1 MYRHLL
7 RPRHSPIHTG
17 SILNAAQC
25 VKQGSLAATARELN
39 LTPPAVS
46 RRLSQL
52 EERLGVRL
60 LNRTTRRINL
70 TSEGEVY
77 FQNAQRI
84 LSDIDEMECL
94 VSSSR
99 AVPKGLL
106 RVNAPLGFGRSYIG
120 PAISAFTNAQPD
132 IEVQLHL
139 TDRPISLPDEA
150 IDVSI
155 RFGDLPDSRLIA
167 KKVASNR
174 RLLCAS
180 PAYLRSAGTPAY
192 PHDLT
197 QHQCIVLRR
206 NDSAYGNW
214 RLSRGKHTETIK
226 VHGKLSTNDGEVALN
241 WALEGHGILMRAEWD
256 VAKYLREFLGQHADG
271 PSQKP
276 VELVRSISSNAAV
289 AIQHNTTASGNSFE
303 LSCPDA
309 KGKWHSSNAPT
320 SLITAARPCSNAP
333 WRKAALKSARWAC
346 HCGSPM
352 QAFRPRSAT
361 ISIARSASCR

>member
-1 MYRHLL
+1 MNTDSELAFFCLL
-7 RPRHSPIHTG
+7 
-17 SILNAAQC
+17 

-60 LNRTTRRINL
+60 LNRTTRRISL

-77 FQNAQRI
+77 FANAQRI
-84 LSDIDEMECL
+84 LGDIDEMERL

-99 AVPKGLL
+99 AAPKGLL

-120 PAISAFTNAQPD
+120 PAVSAFTRAYPD
-132 IEVQLHL
+132 VEVQLHL

-155 RFGDLPDSRLIA
+155 RFGEIPDSRLIA
-167 KKVASNR
+167 KKIATNR
-174 RLLCAS
+174 RLLVAS
-180 PAYLRSAGTPAY
+180 PNYLRAAGQPSY

-197 QHQCIVLRR
+197 HHQCIVLRQ
-206 NDSAYGNW
+206 NETAYGNW
-214 RLSRGKHTETIK
+214 RLSRGKQTDTIK

-256 VAKYLREFLGQHADG
+256 VAKYLRSGRLVQVLADYETPPADIYAVYLERLNLSAKVAYFVEHLRNYLSHHADS
-271 PSQKP
+271 PS
-276 VELVRSISSNAAV
+276 LSN
-289 AIQHNTTASGNSFE
+289 
-303 LSCPDA
+303 
-309 KGKWHSSNAPT
+309 W
-320 SLITAARPCSNAP
+320 
-333 WRKAALKSARWAC
+333 
-346 HCGSPM
+346 
-352 QAFRPRSAT
+352 
-361 ISIARSASCR
+361 

>member
-1 MYRHLL
+1 MNADSELAFFCLL
-7 RPRHSPIHTG
+7 
-17 SILNAAQC
+17 

-60 LNRTTRRINL
+60 LNRTTRRISL

-77 FQNAQRI
+77 FENAQRI
-84 LSDIDEMECL
+84 LGDIDEMERL

-99 AVPKGLL
+99 AAPKGLL

-120 PAISAFTNAQPD
+120 PAISVFTRTYPD
-132 IEVQLHL
+132 VDVQLHL
-139 TDRPISLPDEA
+139 TDRPVSLPDEA

-167 KKVASNR
+167 KKIAANR

-197 QHQCIVLRR
+197 QHQCIVLRQ
-206 NDSAYGNW
+206 NESAYGNW
-214 RLSRGKHTETIK
+214 RLSRGKQLDTVK

-256 VAKYLREFLGQHADG
+256 VAKYLRSGRLVQVLADYETPAADIYAVYLERLNLSAKVAYFVDFLRSYLSQHADG
-271 PSQKP
+271 PRQD
-276 VELVRSISSNAAV
+276 RSN
-289 AIQHNTTASGNSFE
+289 
-303 LSCPDA
+303 
-309 KGKWHSSNAPT
+309 W
-320 SLITAARPCSNAP
+320 
-333 WRKAALKSARWAC
+333 
-346 HCGSPM
+346 
-352 QAFRPRSAT
+352 
-361 ISIARSASCR
+361 

>member
-1 MYRHLL
+1 MNADSELAFFCLL
-7 RPRHSPIHTG
+7 
-17 SILNAAQC
+17 

-46 RRLSQL
+46 RRLAQL

-60 LNRTTRRINL
+60 LNRTTRRISL

-77 FQNAQRI
+77 FENAQRI
-84 LSDIDEMECL
+84 LGDIDEMERL

-99 AVPKGLL
+99 AAPKGLL

-120 PAISAFTNAQPD
+120 PAISVFTKTYPD
-132 IEVQLHL
+132 VDVQLHL
-139 TDRPISLPDEA
+139 TDRPVSLPDEA

-167 KKVASNR
+167 KKIAVNR

-180 PAYLRSAGTPAY
+180 PAYLRAAGTPGY

-197 QHQCIVLRR
+197 QHQCIVLRQ
-206 NDSAYGNW
+206 NESAYGNW
-214 RLSRGKHTETIK
+214 RLSRGKQLDTVK

-256 VAKYLREFLGQHADG
+256 VAKYLRSGRLVQVLADYATPAADVYAVYLERLNLSAKVACFVDFLRSYLSQHADG
-271 PSQKP
+271 PRQD
-276 VELVRSISSNAAV
+276 RSN
-289 AIQHNTTASGNSFE
+289 
-303 LSCPDA
+303 
-309 KGKWHSSNAPT
+309 W
-320 SLITAARPCSNAP
+320 
-333 WRKAALKSARWAC
+333 
-346 HCGSPM
+346 
-352 QAFRPRSAT
+352 
-361 ISIARSASCR
+361 